1 MGQRLKPANQPKV
14 GEWISD
20 NIVTLIFVV
29 FIIFGFAVSSGVS
42 LNFFL
47 NELMDRIFRNSFLVI
62 SLIIPVI
69 AGLGLN
75 FGIVVGAMA
84 GQIAIVIVRY
94 FNLGGI
100 SGLMLCFLIALPL
113 AMLFGYFTGRLY
125 NKTRGQEMIASL
137 MVGYFANGLYQF
149 LFLVA
154 VGVIIKVP
162 KDHPLIKPDGIGVRM
177 TVDLVPVAEGGLKY
191 ALSNIWKIPFMWAVI
206 VVAVGI
212 LALLF
217 FRIMSQKKHKITTT
231 KGQQISTGI
240 NVVACIAVILY
251 SIFAI
256 VTKAPITKVKEVPVI
271 TGLLIVGFCVF
282 TELLLKTKL
291 GQDFKSVGQS
301 QHISEVSGINVD
313 RTRIIAVMISTVL
326 AAWGMI
332 IYLQDMGTLNTYNAH
347 TNIGMFAVASI
358 LVGGASTSKAN
369 IKNALIGVVLF
380 NAMFIM
386 SPEIGQAVFGQ
397 ALLGEYFRTFMAYGV
412 IGAALGLYVW
422 KANKKGVQTLD
433 TADE

>member
-162 KDHPLIKPDGIGVRM
+162 KNHPLIKPDGIGVRM
-177 TVDLVPVAEGGLKY
+177 TVDLVPVADGGLKY

-231 KGQQISTGI
+231 KGQQISTGV

>member
-162 KDHPLIKPDGIGVRM
+162 KNHPLIKPDGIGVRM
-177 TVDLVPVAEGGLKY
+177 TVDLVPVADGGLKY